1 MFVSE
6 AFDTAWMILKRQAT
20 LGEFHPDFPSP
31 YGKVK
36 YYHGTKESNLD
47 SIKRRGLLPN
57 DGGIY
62 GYGAFVTNSPS
73 DAQSYANF
81 GQPTI
86 IGVREGAGKPLPS
99 NLIEDDAYFIEGVPP
114 EYLVTDGISLYKG
127 LLKAPVY
134 EDAEKLPTEQ
144 ARHYE
149 MLPHLEQMGG
159 FMWQSDDGM
168 ARGTMRPDYWK
179 NSLLINNFEMAGP
192 KRGQG
197 NAREYLQNM
206 INEGHN
212 HFKNELQGTHVTN
225 VEPHTARFWNKIVD
239 EGMLDGAH
247 ERADIRTDLS
257 GSRHGVYAYDP
268 HTFEPWMHE
277 LGEDYAEYYDLPTDQ
292 WYQDAME

>member
-1 MFVSE
+1 MSE
-6 AFDTAWMILKRQAT
+6 AFDIAWQ
-20 LGEFHPDFPSP
+20 
-31 YGKVK
+31 
-36 YYHGTKESNLD
+36 
-47 SIKRRGLLPN
+47 
-57 DGGIY
+57 
-62 GYGAFVTNSPS
+62 
-73 DAQSYANF
+73 
-81 GQPTI
+81 
-86 IGVREGAGKPLPS
+86 
-99 NLIEDDAYFIEGVPP
+99 
-114 EYLVTDGISLYKG
+114 

-212 HFKNELQGTHVTN
+212 HFRNELQGTHVTN

-257 GSRHGVYAYDP
+257 GSKHGVYAYDR

-277 LGEDYAEYYDLPTDQ
+277 LGEDYAEYHDLPTDQ
-292 WYQDAME
+292 WYQDAMEQIATNI

>member
-1 MFVSE
+1 MNYPHRMFVSE
-6 AFDTAWMILKRQAT
+6 AFDIAWR
-20 LGEFHPDFPSP
+20 
-31 YGKVK
+31 
-36 YYHGTKESNLD
+36 
-47 SIKRRGLLPN
+47 
-57 DGGIY
+57 
-62 GYGAFVTNSPS
+62 
-73 DAQSYANF
+73 
-81 GQPTI
+81 
-86 IGVREGAGKPLPS
+86 
-99 NLIEDDAYFIEGVPP
+99 
-114 EYLVTDGISLYKG
+114 

-247 ERADIRTDLS
+247 ERANIRTDLS
-257 GSRHGVYAYDP
+257 GSKHGVYAYDP

>member
-6 AFDTAWMILKRQAT
+6 AFDIAWR
-20 LGEFHPDFPSP
+20 
-31 YGKVK
+31 
-36 YYHGTKESNLD
+36 
-47 SIKRRGLLPN
+47 
-57 DGGIY
+57 
-62 GYGAFVTNSPS
+62 
-73 DAQSYANF
+73 
-81 GQPTI
+81 
-86 IGVREGAGKPLPS
+86 
-99 NLIEDDAYFIEGVPP
+99 
-114 EYLVTDGISLYKG
+114 

-206 INEGHN
+206 INEGHK
-212 HFKNELQGTHVTN
+212 HFRNELQGTHVTN

-292 WYQDAME
+292 WYQDAIE